1 MVMFAM
7 VVRMIVL
14 LLTLFYLVP
23 TISTERA
30 KTIMKIPWAPIPVTS
45 LPQLGLN
52 RVYIASGLAF
62 LGSAKIL
69 SQPILQIAFFLSQNQ
84 TVVHNMS
91 KSKLEEPDKCVGK
104 ILRHISTNNTSS

>member
-7 VVRMIVL
+7 VARMIVL

-45 LPQLGLN
+45 L
-52 RVYIASGLAF
+52 
-62 LGSAKIL
+62 
-69 SQPILQIAFFLSQNQ
+69 
-84 TVVHNMS
+84 
-91 KSKLEEPDKCVGK
+91 
-104 ILRHISTNNTSS
+104 

>member
-45 LPQLGLN
+45 LWQWCHHQSTSVSPTSTQLQCFSVKMVKFQVN
-52 RVYIASGLAF
+52 I
-62 LGSAKIL
+62 
-69 SQPILQIAFFLSQNQ
+69 
-84 TVVHNMS
+84 
-91 KSKLEEPDKCVGK
+91 KS
-104 ILRHISTNNTSS
+104 ST